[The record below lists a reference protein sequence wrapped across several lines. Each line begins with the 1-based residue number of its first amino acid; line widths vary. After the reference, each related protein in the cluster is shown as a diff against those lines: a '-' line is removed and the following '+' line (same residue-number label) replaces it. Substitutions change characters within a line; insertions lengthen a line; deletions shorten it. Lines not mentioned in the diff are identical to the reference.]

1 MRSERMRSF
10 AIIGHLARTSGDFS
24 LNDLP
29 GSAGRMDVLCRC
41 VNATLF
47 LSHDIRRDVE
57 CTLLLCG
64 PPDPPKIVLFRGD
77 AVRYLS
83 PDERSAGSLI
93 KKALAIPCG
102 TEFRESTPG
111 VYVRRGDL
119 AGILQSCT
127 WAVLDESGADIR
139 VERELPDGFILSDH
153 LNFTEAEEA
162 QIRDLPRYSVG
173 PTMLHADHTITVVQ
187 NEWDRRRCGW
197 R

>member
-1 MRSERMRSF
+1 
-10 AIIGHLARTSGDFS
+10 
-24 LNDLP
+24 
-29 GSAGRMDVLCRC
+29 
-41 VNATLF
+41 VNAALF
-47 LSHDIRRDVE
+47 LSHDLRRDVE

-64 PPDPPKIVLFRGD
+64 PPDPSKTVLFRGD
-77 AVRYLS
+77 VVRYLS

-111 VYVRRGDL
+111 VFVRRGGL
-119 AGILQSCT
+119 AEIIEGRT

-139 VERELPDGFILSDH
+139 HEAVLPDAFILSDH
-153 LNFTEAEEA
+153 LNFTEAEETLLK
-162 QIRDLPRYSVG
+162 DLPRYSVG
-173 PTMLHADHTITVVQ
+173 PISLHADHTITVVQ